1 MLAEYFSGSYGWKT
15 DENRI
20 EIDELGVL
28 NERVFR

>member
-1 MLAEYFSGSYGWKT
+1 MLTYFSGSYGWKT